1 MLSMIRK
8 QKESIII
15 KIVFV
20 IIVLSFI
27 GTIFLVWGKGSDG
40 MGGGSNGYAAKV
52 NGTRISLEEYQS
64 AYQRI
69 RNMYQQIYGQS
80 LPPEM
85 EKVLGLKKVALDGL
99 IDNLLAIKEAKSLG
113 IKVSKDEVAS
123 SIEAM
128 PMFQKD
134 GKFNFDQYQQ
144 LLRSNRMTA
153 KDFEAGQEA
162 EVVLKKVRQ
171 SIKDKAVVTDADT
184 LAQYKKENDKVEL
197 EFVAYAPSDVLAEV
211 KVSDADLNDYLQ
223 KNPND
228 FKTADKVALSYILLD
243 PAAQAAKT
251 VISEE
256 EIQTFYQKN
265 IDRWQGKD
273 GIKPLAEVKDKVKA
287 EALKQ
292 KSAKLLFELAAD
304 TLYKNIKSGDI
315 NLIAGE
321 LKQKVQETPLF
332 AAVSPVASL
341 TGEMDVIK
349 KALELKQGELGG
361 PIETAKGI
369 YIIKAKERK
378 LASVPP
384 LAEIRKGVEEK
395 AKAAKAV
402 ELAKK
407 KAEDAAKQFSSNAVS
422 KSALQATGSFGFS
435 TKGEIPTIGASSEI
449 MEAVFKLTP
458 NQAPATPFKVGNRW
472 YAVRMKARVEAPK
485 AQYEATKEELK
496 KKMLPKKQEDALAE
510 WAKGLR
516 EKAKI
521 EINQAL
527 IADK

>member
-1 MLSMIRK
+1 MLSIMRK

-20 IIVLSFI
+20 IIVLSFV

-40 MGGGSNGYAAKV
+40 MGGGGGYAAKV

-64 AYQRI
+64 SYQRV
-69 RNMYQQIYGQS
+69 RSMYQQIYGQS
-80 LPPEM
+80 IPPEM
-85 EKVLGLKKVALDGL
+85 EKMLGLRKVALDGL
-99 IDNLLAIKEAKSLG
+99 IDNLLAMKEAKALG
-113 IKVSKDEVAS
+113 IKVSKDDVAA

-144 LLRSNRMTA
+144 VLRSSRMTA
-153 KDFEAGQEA
+153 KDFEEGQEA
-162 EVVLKKVRQ
+162 EVILKKARQ
-171 SIKDKAVVTDADT
+171 MIKDKAVVSDADV
-184 LAQYKKENDKVEL
+184 LAQYKKENDKLEL
-197 EFVAYAPSDVLAEV
+197 EYVSFAPSDVTAEV
-211 KVSDADLNDYLQ
+211 KLTDADLTDYLQ

-228 FKTADKVALSYILLD
+228 FKTPEKAALSYILLD

-251 VISEE
+251 TVSEE
-256 EIQTFYQKN
+256 EIQTYYQKN

-273 GIKPLAEVKDKVKA
+273 GIQPLADVKEKVKA
-287 EALKQ
+287 EAIRQ
-292 KSAKLLFELAAD
+292 KASKVLFELAAD
-304 TLYKNIKSGDI
+304 TLYKNIKSGDL
-315 NLIAGE
+315 NLIAGA
-321 LKQKVQETPLF
+321 LKAKVQETGLF
-332 AAVSPVASL
+332 TAAAPAPSLVGEAAVV
-341 TGEMDVIK
+341 K

-361 PIETAKGI
+361 PVETAKGI
-369 YIIKAKERK
+369 YILKARERK
-378 LASVPP
+378 AAAVPA
-384 LAEIRKGVEEK
+384 LAEIKGAVEEK

-407 KAEDAAKQFSSNAVS
+407 KAEDAAKQLSGKAAI
-422 KSALQATGSFGFS
+422 KTQTTGSFGYS
-435 TKGEIPTIGASSEI
+435 AKGDIPAIGASPEI
-449 MEAVFKLTP
+449 TEAVFKLSAG
-458 NQAPATPFKVGNRW
+458 QAPSAPFKVGNRW
-472 YAVRMKARVEAPK
+472 YAVRVKSRTEAPK
-485 AQYEATKEELK
+485 AQFDAVREELK

-510 WAKGLR
+510 WSKGLR

>member
-1 MLSMIRK
+1 MLSMMRK

-40 MGGGSNGYAAKV
+40 MGGGKGGFAAKV
-52 NGTRISLEEYQS
+52 NGTRISLEDYQN

-80 LPPEM
+80 IPPEM
-85 EKVLGLKKVALDGL
+85 EKMLGLKKVALDSL
-99 IDNLLAIKEAKSLG
+99 IDNLLALREAKSLG
-113 IKVSKDEVAS
+113 VKVSKDDVS
-123 SIEAM
+123 GSIEAM

-144 LLRSNRMTA
+144 VLRSNRMTA
-153 KDFEAGQEA
+153 KDFEEGQET
-162 EVVLKKVRQ
+162 EVTLKKVRQ
-171 SIKDKAVVTDADT
+171 LIKDKAVVTDADA
-184 LAQYKKENDKVEL
+184 LAQYKKENDKIDLDYVG
-197 EFVAYAPSDVLAEV
+197 YAPSEVIGEVKLAE
-211 KVSDADLNDYLQ
+211 SDLNDFLQ

-228 FKTADKVALSYILLD
+228 FKTAEKVALSYILLD
-243 PAAQAAKT
+243 PALQAAKT
-251 VISEE
+251 TVSED

-273 GIKPLAEVKDKVKA
+273 GIMPLAEVKGKVKA
-287 EALKQ
+287 EAIKQ
-292 KSAKLLFELAAD
+292 KAAKQVFELAAD
-304 TLYKNIKSGDI
+304 TLYKNIKSGDL

-321 LKQKVQETPLF
+321 LKQKVQETALFSAAAPAAPLVGE
-332 AAVSPVASL
+332 AA
-341 TGEMDVIK
+341 VIK

-361 PIETAKGI
+361 PVETAKGI
-369 YIIKAKERK
+369 YIVKAKERK
-378 LASVPP
+378 ASVVPP
-384 LAEIRKGVEEK
+384 LAEIKGAVEEK
-395 AKAAKAV
+395 AKAAKAI

-407 KAEDAAKQFSSNAVS
+407 KAEDAAKQLSANA
-422 KSALQATGSFGFS
+422 ALKTQSTGSFGFS
-435 TKGEIPTIGASSEI
+435 AKGEIPAIGTSSEI
-449 MEAVFKLTP
+449 MDAVFKLSTA
-458 NQAPATPFKVGNRW
+458 QAPAAPFKVGNRW
-472 YAVRMKARVEAPK
+472 YAVKVKNRTEAPK
-485 AQYEATKEELK
+485 AQFDAAREELK
-496 KKMLPKKQEDALAE
+496 KKMLPKKQEEALAE

-521 EINQAL
+521 EINPAL